1 MFFHFFFIIVLYL
14 VFYANIKNAYTLR
27 VRLSKEILFL
37 KSCMTLKKRKIKNI
51 SPLQSKHY
59 NFNLIEKK
67 WQLIWNSKKLLDKDF
82 EIFNKL
88 KNKKKDKSNE
98 DIEENNKIS
107 LKKKYRMF
115 KKYYIL
121 DMFPYPSSQGLHVGH
136 ILCFTITD
144 VISKFKR
151 MNNFCVFHPI
161 GWDSFGL
168 PCDRLS
174 MKLKV
179 NPKKIIKKNILN
191 FKKQLI
197 MLGFLFNWKNEINT
211 CDKNY
216 FKWTQWIIIQ
226 MYLNKLGYKKRSYVN
241 WSKELNCVISND
253 ELKNELNLQNLQI
266 EKVKLLQW
274 FLKITKYANR
284 LIKDLK
290 LINWPNKIKNMQI
303 NWIGKKSGIVIK
315 AKIININKMFL
326 NYSLDY
332 RRKFIYIYYSNIYNH
347 LIFLLFNCIYYI
359 GIKKSFNKTNYKFFS
374 SFLKSMND
382 EHEKNCGIIEEN
394 EIGKNEKKFV
404 GPLINKNV
412 NCNEKDMY
420 YDDYISLNIDNI
432 NNIGNINNFMNDVLI
447 SNNIYSLQK
456 KHCYLH
462 NFKEGN
468 KISNEEDTYV
478 KIFLNKNE
486 GLLENNKIIVSV
498 NHPNINRI
506 VNNDQ
511 FLLKYISEEIIKN
524 DTSRLKN
531 DKLYF
536 SGSVIYNPLINKFI
550 PIYVCSYI
558 LDNNKSIL
566 LLRKE
571 NKEDNKINVLI
582 YELLLNSHYSIK
594 KSIYN
599 LKDWLFS
606 RQRYWGEPF
615 PFLYKIEKKKEEYK
629 NNETDSV
636 IYKKNEVNDKDTPN
650 DIFLPIR
657 EENDNKK
664 IEIKK
669 IKNSLKNKVYID
681 KIPLCLPKFNKKIY
695 EKDNKENKVY
705 SVLSRFKEWIITK
718 KKDTLYKRESD
729 IMPQWAGSSWYYLRY
744 IDPKNKEKI
753 FDKKKVNF
761 WLPVDLYVGGSEHA
775 VLHLL
780 YSRFF
785 HKFLYDLK
793 LVKHKEP
800 FQKLFNQGIL
810 LNTTSF
816 YFYTNLKN
824 ELVSY
829 SEIYEKDIIKKE
841 KGKRDII
848 IENEYKNGN
857 SSKDNQTN
865 EKEMINYNV
874 NNDLLKKELK
884 IEDTMEKEQNITN
897 INEKKN
903 IHNCINQELTQKGK
917 SETEKIIESNNYIM
931 ENNYKK
937 FLIDEMHVIEKNQKY
952 YLKNL
957 PSIEVQPNFEKMSK
971 SKGNTINPND
981 IIKIYGSDCLRLHIL
996 FLGPVDQNK
1005 KWNIKGIKGTF
1016 KFLNN
1021 LYNLFIDNVNKKK
1034 KKKNEYTNEID
1045 GNKNEKN
1052 IYTKKLLNDDTC
1064 KIKEM
1069 KNILN
1074 DINNKNNENINS
1086 NEINNDKT
1094 ENLKNDLNDDIICE
1108 ICKNKNKNKNLIINF
1123 EKNINLEK
1131 KKNYKKILKRN
1142 LNILKSKSDSFKKLS
1157 NKIKKNIEIETE
1169 KKKKVNYYIE
1179 KITNCINSI
1188 KLNTAVSFFMKFY
1201 NEIKEWNYI
1210 PLKVF
1215 LIFIKLLY
1223 PFCPH
1228 ICEEFWFYYLKKY
1241 RKKKKK
1247 KICYF
1252 CNSSL
1257 LYYEKW
1263 PSLFQIKEEKIVKIS
1278 IKINN
1283 KHIAFIQINLK
1294 NSKNII
1300 KESTNLIQDRIQN
1313 EIKKGKKIIN
1323 IINIPNKI
1331 INFIIK

>member
-1 MFFHFFFIIVLYL
+1 MFFQCIFIIILYS
-14 VFYANIKNAYTLR
+14 VFYVNFKNVHTFRIRY
-27 VRLSKEILFL
+27 SKEDLFL
-37 KSCMTLKKRKIKNI
+37 KSCKVLKKRKIKKKFSI
-51 SPLQSKHY
+51 LSKHY
-59 NFNLIEKK
+59 DFNLIEKK
-67 WQLIWNSKKLLDKDF
+67 WQVIWNTKRLLDKDF
-82 EIFNKL
+82 EIFNNL
-88 KNKKKDKSNE
+88 RKNIKDKSSYSVKE
-98 DIEENNKIS
+98 DNKKC
-107 LKKKYRMF
+107 LGKKYGML

-174 MKLKV
+174 MKLKI

-191 FKKQLI
+191 FKRQLI
-197 MLGFLFNWKNEINT
+197 MLGFLFNWSNEINT

-226 MYLNKLGYKKRSYVN
+226 MYLNKLGYRKRSYVN
-241 WSKELNCVISND
+241 WCKELNCVISND

-274 FLKITKYANR
+274 YLKITKYANR

-290 LINWPNKIKNMQI
+290 LIDWPNKIKNMQI

-315 AKIININKMFL
+315 AKIIHIGKLIL
-326 NYSLDY
+326 NYSFDLG
-332 RRKFIYIYYSNIYNH
+332 RKFIYIYYSNIYNH
-347 LIFLLFNCIYYI
+347 SIFLLFNYIYYI
-359 GIKKSFNKTNYKFFS
+359 AINKSFNKINYEFF
-374 SFLKSMND
+374 SFLKSMNNAY
-382 EHEKNCGIIEEN
+382 EINCEFIKDN
-394 EIGKNEKKFV
+394 EIRKNDQKINNCLMNEIAYKNEK
-404 GPLINKNV
+404 NMYD
-412 NCNEKDMY
+412 NE
-420 YDDYISLNIDNI
+420 YIVSNI
-432 NNIGNINNFMNDVLI
+432 NNNKSILTDLVNNNV
-447 SNNIYSLQK
+447 YSLQEK
-456 KHCYLH
+456 QCYLQ

-468 KISNEEDTYV
+468 ETTSEKDTYV
-478 KIFLNKNE
+478 KIFLNRNE
-486 GLLENNKIIVSV
+486 ALLENDKIIVSV
-498 NHPNINRI
+498 NHPNINKI
-506 VNNDQ
+506 VNNDE
-511 FLLKYISEEIIKN
+511 FLLKYVSQTITKN
-524 DTSRLKN
+524 DISRLKN
-531 DKLYF
+531 DEIYF
-536 SGSVIYNPLINKFI
+536 SGSVIYNPIINKFI

-566 LLRKE
+566 LLRKG
-571 NKEDNKINVLI
+571 NKEDNKIN
-582 YELLLNSHYSIK
+582 ELLYKLLYSSNYSIK
-594 KSIYN
+594 KNIYN

-615 PFLYKIEKKKEEYK
+615 PFLYKMEKKKKKNSE
-629 NNETDSV
+629 NNETNDM
-636 IYKKNEVNDKDTPN
+636 IYEKNEVYDKDIDN
-650 DIFLPIR
+650 NKFLSFK
-657 EENDNKK
+657 EENDNKQ

-669 IKNSLKNKVYID
+669 IKNSPMNKVYID
-681 KIPLCLPKFNKKIY
+681 NIPLCLPKFNKQIY
-695 EKDNKENKVY
+695 EKDNKGNKVY
-705 SVLSRFKEWIITK
+705 SVLSRFKEWIVTK
-718 KKDTLYKRESD
+718 KKNIIYKRESD

-744 IDPKNKEKI
+744 VDSKNKEQI
-753 FDKKKVNF
+753 FDKEKANF
-761 WLPVDLYVGGSEHA
+761 WLPVDLYVGGNEHA

-785 HKFLYDLK
+785 HKFLFDLK
-793 LVKHKEP
+793 LIKHKEP

-816 YFYTNLKN
+816 YLYTNLKN
-824 ELVSY
+824 ELVSF
-829 SEIYEKDIIKKE
+829 SELSEKEDTNKKE
-841 KGKRDII
+841 KEKRDII
-848 IENEYKNGN
+848 IENRCKIEI
-857 SSKDNQTN
+857 SSKENQID
-865 EKEMINYNV
+865 EKEMISCQV
-874 NNDLLKKELK
+874 NNNKLKKEQSS
-884 IEDTMEKEQNITN
+884 IGM
-897 INEKKN
+897 NENKN
-903 IHNCINQELTQKGK
+903 LSNSINQGSTKNEE
-917 SETEKIIESNNYIM
+917 SEIRKVIESNNYIM
-931 ENNYKK
+931 ENSYKK
-937 FLIDEMHVIEKNQKY
+937 FIIDEEHVTERNQKY
-952 YLKNL
+952 YLKNM

-971 SKGNTINPND
+971 SKGNTINPDD
-981 IIKIYGSDCLRLHIL
+981 IVNIYGSDCLRLHIL

-1005 KWNIKGIKGTF
+1005 KWTIKGIKGTF

-1021 LYNLFIDNVNKKK
+1021 LYNLFIDKIKKK
-1034 KKKNEYTNEID
+1034 KKKNYSIGLDTKKIEEDEYARNIIKDDTSEID
-1045 GNKNEKN
+1045 NKKIRLSDKN
-1052 IYTKKLLNDDTC
+1052 Y
-1064 KIKEM
+1064 
-1069 KNILN
+1069 
-1074 DINNKNNENINS
+1074 INSENINS
-1086 NEINNDKT
+1086 NEEEDVKT
-1094 ENLKNDLNDDIICE
+1094 KNFKKDLNDDIICE

-1123 EKNINLEK
+1123 EKNISSSK
-1131 KKNYKKILKRN
+1131 KKNYKNKLKKN
-1142 LNILKSKSDSFKKLS
+1142 LNILKNESHLYKKLS
-1157 NKIKKNIEIETE
+1157 NRIKKNIKVDVE
-1169 KKKKVNYYIE
+1169 KKKKVNYYIQ
-1179 KITNCINSI
+1179 KVTNCINTI
-1188 KLNTAVSFFMKFY
+1188 KLNTAVSFFMEFY
-1201 NEIKEWNYI
+1201 NEIKKWNYI

-1263 PSLFQIKEEKIVKIS
+1263 PSLFQIKEEKIVNIS

-1283 KHIAFIQINLK
+1283 KHITFIQNNLK

-1300 KESTNLIQDRIQN
+1300 KESTNLIQDRIKK